1 MNNSLKI
8 TPQNSSKKTANIR
21 KLSALIPYF
30 KPYKKEVFFA
40 LLALLITALM
50 VLFFGKA
57 IKYLID
63 FGFAKRDQFSLNL
76 VLMIF
81 IFAVGIMSIAGYYRS
96 YLINSA
102 SEKVIADLRK
112 KIYDHIIRVSAEF
125 FEITKAGDV
134 VSRLSVDTAIL
145 YNVLSNTISFLLR
158 NLILFL
164 GGMFFLF
171 FTSVKLSIISF
182 LLIFIAT
189 MPIFVLGRLIKNL
202 SYQVQNSLSFVSSH
216 IEESVNGIKTIQSY
230 LCEDKEVRNFKN
242 FVDDSL
248 KMALEKIRIKSL
260 MVAMVI
266 CLAFGSIAVVILIGS
281 QDVLNNKMTSGE
293 LSSFLFYSIISATSL
308 VALSQIAGQ
317 LQSASASAERIFEL
331 LDIKSPVKEK
341 LDFEKFIET
350 KDIDIKFSDISFSYP
365 SRKDFDVLKN
375 FNLEI
380 KQGQKI
386 AIVGSSGSG
395 KSTILQLLL
404 RFYDI
409 DNGSISLN
417 SQDIRNLS
425 FADLRKNFSYISQDC
440 FIFSGTILEN
450 IAYVDKSITAEI
462 VERIIEEN
470 SALHFIKDLPLGVNS
485 FVGEKGI
492 KLSGGERQRI
502 AIARAIIKD
511 SPILLLDEA
520 TSALDNQNEKYINQ
534 AMFNFARDK
543 TIITVAHKL
552 SSIIKA
558 EKIIFVKDGQIVES
572 GTHQE
577 LVSKNGFYQKM
588 YEAEIIEEVKPN

>member
-158 NLILFL
+158 NLILFV

-341 LDFEKFIET
+341 LDFEKFVET
-350 KDIDIKFSDISFSYP
+350 KDIDIKFSDVSFSYP

-425 FADLRKNFSYISQDC
+425 FVDLRKNFSYISQDC

-577 LVSKNGFYQKM
+577 LVLKNGFYQKM
-588 YEAEIIEEVKPN
+588 YEAEIIEEVMPN

>member
-1 MNNSLKI
+1 MSKSSQNSLK
-8 TPQNSSKKTANIR
+8 KTRNIR
-21 KLSALIPYF
+21 QLSALIPYF
-30 KPYKKEVFFA
+30 KPYKREVFFA

-63 FGFAKRDQFSLNL
+63 FGFAQRDQFSLNL
-76 VLMIF
+76 ILVIFVL
-81 IFAVGIMSIAGYYRS
+81 AVAIMSVAGYYRS

-112 KIYDHIIRVSAEF
+112 KIYDHVIRVSAEF
-125 FEITKAGDV
+125 FEITKTGDV

-158 NLILFL
+158 NSILFL

-171 FTSVKLSIISF
+171 ITSPKLSIVSF

-189 MPIFVLGRLIKNL
+189 MPIFILGRLVKNL
-202 SYQVQNSLSFVSSH
+202 SHKAQASSSFVSSH

-230 LCEDKEVRNFKN
+230 LCEDKEVRNFNN
-242 FVDDSL
+242 FVDNSL
-248 KMALEKIRIKSL
+248 KIALEKIRIKSL

-266 CLAFGSIAVVILIGS
+266 CLAFGSIAVIILIGS
-281 QDVLNNKMTSGE
+281 QDVMHNKITSGD

-308 VALSQIAGQ
+308 VALSQIASQ

-331 LDIKSPVKEK
+331 LAIKSPVQEK
-341 LDFEKFIET
+341 IDAEKFIET
-350 KDIDIKFSDISFSYP
+350 KNIDIKFKDVFFSYP
-365 SRKDFDVLKN
+365 SRKDFNILQN

-380 KQGQKI
+380 KSGQSI

-409 DNGSISLN
+409 DSGSIFLN
-417 SQDIRNLS
+417 SQDIRDLS
-425 FADLRKNFSYISQDC
+425 FSDLRKNFSYISQDC

-450 IAYVDKSITAEI
+450 IAYVDKSITPEA
-462 VERIIEEN
+462 VEKIIKDN
-470 SALHFIKDLPLGVNS
+470 SALHFIKNLPLGIHS

-520 TSALDNQNEKYINQ
+520 TSSLDNENEKYINQ
-534 AMFNFARDK
+534 TMLDFARNK
-543 TIITVAHKL
+543 TIITIAHKL
-552 SSIIKA
+552 SSIINA
-558 EKIIFVKDGQIVES
+558 DKIIFVKDGQIVEA
-572 GTHQE
+572 GAHQE
-577 LVSKNGFYQKM
+577 LISNNVFYQKM
-588 YEAEIIEEVKPN
+588 YEVEVMEESIQN

>member
-1 MNNSLKI
+1 MSKSS
-8 TPQNSSKKTANIR
+8 QNSSKKTRNIR
-21 KLSALIPYF
+21 QLSALIPYF
-30 KPYKKEVFFA
+30 KPYKREVFFA

-63 FGFAKRDQFSLNL
+63 FGFAQRDQFSLNL
-76 VLMIF
+76 ILIIF
-81 IFAVGIMSIAGYYRS
+81 VSAVAIMSVAGYYRS

-112 KIYDHIIRVSAEF
+112 KIYDHVIRVSAEF
-125 FEITKAGDV
+125 FEITKTGDV

-158 NLILFL
+158 NSILFL

-171 FTSVKLSIISF
+171 ITSPKLSIVSF
-182 LLIFIAT
+182 LLIFIAI
-189 MPIFVLGRLIKNL
+189 MPIFILGRLVKNL
-202 SYQVQNSLSFVSSH
+202 SHKSQTSSSFVSSH

-230 LCEDKEVRNFKN
+230 LCEDKEVRNFNN
-242 FVDDSL
+242 FVDNSL
-248 KMALEKIRIKSL
+248 KIALEKIRIKSL

-266 CLAFGSIAVVILIGS
+266 CLAFGSIAVIILIGS
-281 QDVLNNKMTSGE
+281 QDVMHNKITSGD

-331 LDIKSPVKEK
+331 LEIKSPVKEK
-341 LDFEKFIET
+341 INAEKFIET
-350 KDIDIKFSDISFSYP
+350 KNIDIKFKDVFFSYP
-365 SRKDFDVLKN
+365 SRKDFNILQN

-380 KQGQKI
+380 KSGQSI

-409 DNGSISLN
+409 DSGSIFLN
-417 SQDIRNLS
+417 SQDIRDLS
-425 FADLRKNFSYISQDC
+425 FSDLRKNFSYISQDC

-450 IAYVDKSITAEI
+450 IAYVDKSITSEA
-462 VERIIEEN
+462 VEKIIENN
-470 SALHFIKDLPLGVNS
+470 SALHFIKNLPLGIHS

-520 TSALDNQNEKYINQ
+520 TSSLDNENEKYINQ
-534 AMFNFARDK
+534 TMLDFARDK
-543 TIITVAHKL
+543 TIITIAHKL
-552 SSIIKA
+552 SSIINA
-558 EKIIFVKDGQIVES
+558 DKIIFVKDGQIVEA
-572 GTHQE
+572 GAHQE
-577 LVSKNGFYQKM
+577 LISNNGFYQKM
-588 YEAEIIEEVKPN
+588 YEVEIMEETIQG

>member
-1 MNNSLKI
+1 MNNSLKT

-81 IFAVGIMSIAGYYRS
+81 ILAVGIMSIAGYYRS

-171 FTSVKLSIISF
+171 LTSAKLSIISF
-182 LLIFIAT
+182 LLISIAI

-202 SYQVQNSLSFVSSH
+202 SHKVQNSLSFVSSY

-248 KMALEKIRIKSL
+248 KTALEKIRIKSL

-281 QDVLNNKMTSGE
+281 QDVLSNKMTSGD

-350 KDIDIKFSDISFSYP
+350 KNIDIKFSEISFSYP

-409 DNGSISLN
+409 DKGSISLN

-470 SALHFIKDLPLGVNS
+470 SALHFIKNLPLGVNS

-543 TIITVAHKL
+543 TVITVAHKL

-558 EKIIFVKDGQIVES
+558 EKIIFLKDGQIVES

-577 LVSKNGFYQKM
+577 LVLKNGFYQKM
-588 YEAEIIEEVKPN
+588 YEAEIIEEVK

>member
-588 YEAEIIEEVKPN
+588 YEAEIIEEVK

>member
-1 MNNSLKI
+1 MSKI
-8 TPQNSSKKTANIR
+8 SQKLPKKNRDIR

-40 LLALLITALM
+40 LFALLITALM

-63 FGFAKRDQFSLNL
+63 LGFAKRDQFSLNL
-76 VLMIF
+76 ILVIF
-81 IFAVGIMSIAGYYRS
+81 ILAVGIMSVAGYYRS

-125 FEITKAGDV
+125 FEITKTADV

-171 FTSVKLSIISF
+171 ITSPKLSIISF
-182 LLIFIAT
+182 FLIFIAT

-202 SYQVQNSLSFVSSH
+202 SHQSQNSSSFVSSH

-242 FVDDSL
+242 FVDNSL
-248 KMALEKIRIKSL
+248 KIALEKIRIKSL

-281 QDVLNNKMTSGE
+281 QDVLNDKITSGD
-293 LSSFLFYSIISATSL
+293 LSSFIFYSIISATSL

-331 LDIKSPVKEK
+331 LEIKSPVKEK
-341 LDFEKFIET
+341 IDAEKFIEA
-350 KDIDIKFSDISFSYP
+350 KNIDIKFNEVFFSYP
-365 SRKDFDVLKN
+365 SRKDFNILKN
-375 FNLEI
+375 FNLTI
-380 KQGQKI
+380 NQGEKI

-409 DNGSISLN
+409 DSGSISLN

-425 FADLRKNFSYISQDC
+425 FGDLRKNFSYISQDC
-440 FIFSGTILEN
+440 FIFSGTIFEN
-450 IAYVDKSITAEI
+450 IAYIDKSITSEA
-462 VERIIEEN
+462 VEKIIEEN
-470 SALHFIKDLPLGVNS
+470 SALHFIKNLPLGIHN

-520 TSALDNQNEKYINQ
+520 TSALDNENEKYINQ
-534 AMFNFARDK
+534 AMLDFARDK

-552 SSIIKA
+552 SSIINA
-558 EKIIFVKDGQIVES
+558 DKIIFVKDAQIVEA
-572 GTHQE
+572 GTHHE
-577 LVSKNGFYQKM
+577 LISKNGFYQKM
-588 YEAEIIEEVKPN
+588 YEAEIMEESIQS